1 MTAEQAKKP
10 QAAFGLDKIAQIK
23 PSAPRSVPAEL
34 ADRVGREMGFVSR
47 EASEAPDAPPAAA
60 AEVTAPAARATKKV
74 ALRQPTDQIEQLNM
88 RLYLKDINSF
98 IEHAREM
105 RLGYKDLFADV
116 WRFYQQN
123 KLAKPDKAEG

>member
-1 MTAEQAKKP
+1 MTAEQTKKP
-10 QAAFGLDKIAQIK
+10 QASFGLDRVAQIK

-47 EASEAPDAPPAAA
+47 EGAEAPEAPAAA
-60 AEVTAPAARATKKV
+60 PVEVMPVTRATKKV
-74 ALRQPTDQIEQLNM
+74 ALRQPTDIVEQLNM

-105 RLGYKDLFADV
+105 RLSYKDLFGDV
-116 WRFYQQN
+116 WRYYQQN
-123 KLAKPDKAEG
+123 KLDKAEG